1 MPSGFLATGLLLA
14 LALFLGRT
22 FARFHLPRV
31 TGYLLAGLVAGPS
44 LAHLLKFEPV
54 VSQKTLDSIQFIS
67 SIGITFIMFQVGSYF
82 PFNIFRKYGH
92 RIFLA
97 SIIETTL
104 TFSLVFFL
112 VALLGFGLIPALFLA
127 IMAIET
133 APGATQMV
141 LRELRS
147 EGELSDLTLIL
158 IGLNNLTAI
167 TLFIVAFKFFGN
179 SAVITHSLL
188 WQIGSPITGGIT
200 AGILISYWEQRL
212 TGETERQLMIVAM
225 LLLLVWASHHFQFN
239 LLLGALTTGVAVINF
254 SPNEKRIFN
263 DLKKIDYPVYVLFF
277 ALAGTHLHL
286 QAIPVMGVIGVAFI
300 LMRGVGKFAGNTI
313 GAMAGQF
320 SGNIRSN
327 LGTSMLCQAGIAI
340 GLSEIVAK
348 SMGKTGIAIQDI
360 VLAAVIVFEVIG
372 PIMVRLSMIR
382 AGETTIISM
391 LTSRAPVGIFEGIH
405 DLVNHFTAA
414 IGLKLHRNM
423 KSPGEI
429 PIKLVMR
436 RHVESI
442 SENMHFDDVLK
453 TMGHSRYDRLP
464 VVDGENNLVGII
476 HYSDISNVLFV
487 EDLRQLVVA
496 RDIAVPPVAKLLD
509 SDPLENAMDAFRQHP
524 NISYLFIVSSQD
536 GKKLAGVLRHND
548 ALCAHGDV

>member
-1 MPSGFLATGLLLA
+1 MPSGFLAAGLLLA
-14 LALFLGRT
+14 LALVLGRA

-44 LAHLLKFEPV
+44 LAQILKFEPV
-54 VSQKTLDSIQFIS
+54 ISQKTLDSIQFIS

-82 PFNIFRKYGH
+82 PLGVFRKYGH

-97 SIIETTL
+97 SIIESSL
-104 TFSLVFFL
+104 TFFL
-112 VALLGFGLIPALFLA
+112 VFSIVFLFGFGLIPSMFLA
-127 IMAIET
+127 IMSVQT

-158 IGLNNLTAI
+158 IGINNLTALI
-167 TLFIVAFKFFGN
+167 LFIIAFKFFGN
-179 SAVITHSLL
+179 SSVITESLL
-188 WQIGSPITGGIT
+188 WQIGSPLAGGVT
-200 AGILISYWEQRL
+200 AGIIISYWEQRL
-212 TGETERQLMIVAM
+212 TGETERQLMIISM
-225 LLLLVWASHHFQFN
+225 LLLLVWASYHFHFN
-239 LLLGALTTGVAVINF
+239 LLFGALIAGVSVINF
-254 SPNEKRIFN
+254 SPHEKRIFN
-263 DLKKIDYPVYVLFF
+263 DLKKLDYPVYVLFF

-286 QAIPVMGVIGVAFI
+286 QAIPVMGAIGVAFI
-300 LMRGVGKFAGNTI
+300 LMRGVGKYLGNRI

-320 SGNIRSN
+320 SDNIRNN
-327 LGTSMLCQAGIAI
+327 LGGSMLCQAGVAI
-340 GLSEIVAK
+340 GLAEIVAK
-348 SMGKTGIAIQDI
+348 SMGKTGVAIQDI
-360 VLAAVIVFEVIG
+360 VLAAVIVFEIIG
-372 PIMVRLSMIR
+372 PIMVRISMIR

-391 LTSRAPVGIFEGIH
+391 LTSRAPVGIFEGVH

-414 IGLKLHRNM
+414 LGLKLHGDM
-423 KSPGEI
+423 KSPGDM

-442 SENMHFDDVLK
+442 PEDMHFDDVLK

-464 VVDGENNLVGII
+464 VVDKQNHLVGII
-476 HYSDISNVLFV
+476 HYSDISSVLFV

-496 RDIAVPPVAKLLD
+496 RDIAVPPVAHLKD
-509 SDPLENAMDAFRQHP
+509 SDPLEKAMDSFRQYPH
-524 NISYLFIVSSQD
+524 ISYLFIVSERD
-536 GKKLAGVLRHND
+536 GKTLAGVIRHND